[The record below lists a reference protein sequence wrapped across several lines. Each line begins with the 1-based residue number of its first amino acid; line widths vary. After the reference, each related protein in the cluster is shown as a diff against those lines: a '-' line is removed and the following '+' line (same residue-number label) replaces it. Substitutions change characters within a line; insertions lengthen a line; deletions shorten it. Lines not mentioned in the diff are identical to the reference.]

1 MGKGPDS
8 LRLARVLSPIVM
20 SNFAVETVAWV
31 PRMLGE
37 LGLESLSCK
46 RCDFHQRPLGMDRRS
61 MDPARYVDLVL
72 LHVASADGK
81 DIWRR
86 VW

>member
-1 MGKGPDS
+1 
-8 LRLARVLSPIVM
+8 M
-20 SNFAVETVAWV
+20 SNFAETVAWV
-31 PRMLGE
+31 PHMLGE

-46 RCDFHQRPLGMDRRS
+46 MRLSPPLGDRRS
-61 MDPARYVDLVL
+61 MDPRYVDLVL

-81 DIWRR
+81 DIWRG